1 MKNITVSV
9 DEETHRLARIRAMEL
24 DTSVSVLVQQFLRS
38 LVSSGEAAFTDGKE
52 AESETETALAH
63 RRQRLREVFANFDAR
78 KVGVSDRL
86 TRDELYDEA
95 IHGPDALR

>member
-1 MKNITVSV
+1 MKNITVCV

-24 DTSVSVLVQQFLRS
+24 DTSVSVLVQRFLRS
-38 LVSSGEAAFTDGKE
+38 LVSSGETALTDGKE
-52 AESETETALAH
+52 AETETALAR
-63 RRQRLREVFANFDAR
+63 RRQRLWEVLANFDAR
-78 KVGVSDRL
+78 KVGVPERL

>member
-52 AESETETALAH
+52 AESETETALAR

-86 TRDELYDEA
+86 TRDKLYDEA

>member
-1 MKNITVSV
+1 MKTITVSV

-24 DTSVSVLVQQFLRS
+24 DTSISMLVQQFLRS
-38 LVSSGEAAFTDGKE
+38 LVSSGETTFADGKE
-52 AESETETALAH
+52 AESETEMALAR
-63 RRQRLREVFANFDAR
+63 RRQRLWEVLANFDAR
-78 KVGVSDRL
+78 KVGVPERL

>member
-1 MKNITVSV
+1 MKNITVSI

-24 DTSVSVLVQQFLRS
+24 DTSVSVLVQQFLRN
-38 LVSSGEAAFTDGKE
+38 LVSSGEIAFADGKE
-52 AESETETALAH
+52 AETETETALAR
-63 RRQRLREVFANFDAR
+63 RRQRLRKVLANFDAR
-78 KVGVSDRL
+78 KVGVPERL

>member
-38 LVSSGEAAFTDGKE
+38 LVSSGETALTDGKE
-52 AESETETALAH
+52 AETETETALAR
-63 RRQRLREVFANFDAR
+63 RRQRLREVLANFDAR
-78 KVGVSDRL
+78 KVGVPERL

>member
-38 LVSSGEAAFTDGKE
+38 LVSSGEAALDGKE
-52 AESETETALAH
+52 TESETETALAR

-95 IHGPDALR
+95 IHGPDALC

>member
-9 DEETHRLARIRAMEL
+9 DEETHRLVCMRATEL
-24 DTSVSVLVQQFLRS
+24 DTSVSVLVQQFLYS
-38 LVSSGEAAFTDGKE
+38 LARSGEHTFSDGKLAKSE
-52 AESETETALAH
+52 AEAALAR
-63 RRQRLREVFANFDAR
+63 RRQLLRKLFANFDAR
-78 KVGVSDRL
+78 KVGLSDRL